1 MTRDEF
7 IEKYSGKHYGDAKSL
22 ENKLAEIAGAVY
34 DAMFK
39 EKTPVDGAKATV
51 TVDMTNANADLTY
64 TAKAYGTDGN
74 SITITHVDPS
84 GNDKPLEVTV
94 SGKDITV
101 SLKTGSGGAIES
113 TAAEVKAAVDAHAEA
128 SALVAVGAEGTGA
141 GVVNA
146 KAKETLTGGVNVTE
160 GIVGSAA
167 FDGTNFY
174 VKVSE
179 QVWKKVAHAGL

>member
-7 IEKYSGKHYGDAKSL
+7 IEKYSGKHYGDVKSL
-22 ENKLAEIAGAVY
+22 ENKLAEMAGAIY
-34 DAMFK
+34 DTMFK
-39 EKTPVDGAKATV
+39 EDTPVDGAKATV
-51 TVDMTNANADLTY
+51 TVDMTNANADPTY

-74 SITITHVDPS
+74 SITVTHVDPG
-84 GNDKPLEVTV
+84 GNDQELAVTV
-94 SGKDITV
+94 SGKDITI
-101 SLKTGSGGAIES
+101 SLATGGGGAITTTCNEL
-113 TAAEVKAAVDAHAEA
+113 KAAVDAHAEA
-128 SALVAVGAEGTGA
+128 SALVDVTVEGTGA
-141 GVVNA
+141 GVVEA
-146 KAKETLTGGVNVTE
+146 KAEESLAGGVNVTE

>member
-1 MTRDEF
+1 MAF
-7 IEKYSGKHYGDAKSL
+7 EK
-22 ENKLAEIAGAVY
+22 IAGVR
-34 DAMFK
+34 
-39 EKTPVDGAKATV
+39 ATV

-64 TAKAYGTDGN
+64 IAKAYGTSGN
-74 SITITHVDPS
+74 SISVTHVDPA
-84 GNDKPLEVTV
+84 GNDQPLVVTV

-128 SALVAVGAEGTGA
+128 SELVTVAVEGGGA

-146 KAKETLTGGVNVTE
+146 LAKATLTGGVNVTE
-160 GIVGSAA
+160 GIIGSAA
-167 FDGTNFY
+167 FDATNFY
-174 VKVSE
+174 VKISE